1 MRAKY
6 KILLSSFLQLSFLL
20 YLSACAAE
28 RVTLSK
34 DINITSIELGNRIP
48 LKAGLYFSQGFGD
61 AKYHIQTRQPA
72 GEVVSVGDALRNSS
86 ETIMRNIFQKI
97 VILDPLDV
105 SGSQS
110 TKKYDVI
117 VAPEILRMDYEIE
130 SVPFKTW
137 FIVHT
142 IIKWNIASPEGKEIY
157 SSTIKSDEVKIDKP
171 KHLEVCI
178 KESLENNFQKAQEDI
193 YVNNWWKKQ
202 WWKENN

>member
-1 MRAKY
+1 MRSKLKPSALFFS
-6 KILLSSFLQLSFLL
+6 LLFIIL

-48 LKAGLYFSQGFGD
+48 LKAGLYFSQGFGN
-61 AKYHIQTRQPA
+61 AKYHIQTRHGVA
-72 GEVVSVGDALRNSS
+72 EIVSVGDALRNSS
-86 ETIMRNIFQKI
+86 EKIMRNIFQEI

-105 SGSQS
+105 SASQS
-110 TKKYDVI
+110 TKEYDVI
-117 VAPEILRMDYEIE
+117 VAPEVLKMDYEIE
-130 SVPFKTW
+130 NVPFKTW

-142 IIKWNIASPEGKEIY
+142 VIKWHIASPEGKEIY

-171 KHLEVCI
+171 KYLEVCI

-202 WWKENN
+202 WWKDNN